1 MVSQAASGPR
11 GQPDLALMGRIGRA
25 AADVGRVLAD
35 NGFGALSHSVAEI
48 NQVARRG
55 GSPHAKIRTMRE
67 ITAAV
72 RTGIE
77 QAERAVNAEER
88 QASQE

>member
-1 MVSQAASGPR
+1 
-11 GQPDLALMGRIGRA
+11 
-25 AADVGRVLAD
+25 
-35 NGFGALSHSVAEI
+35 
-48 NQVARRG
+48 
-55 GSPHAKIRTMRE
+55 MRE